1 MPMNLSSEETAAWV
15 RLTVEPDLG
24 PAQARLLLSV
34 YGLPQDIF
42 SQSTMQLMKHL
53 DTKLASRLAQEPD
66 ATLQNRIDATMH
78 WLSADNHHLLTLADP
93 TYPPQLLEMHD
104 PPLVLYVNGRPELL
118 SQPSLAIVGARSA
131 TPAGE
136 TNAHDFAQ
144 FLAAHGWCIASGL
157 ASGIDAAA
165 HQGALNAEPQGAGTI
180 AVLATGI
187 DLVYPARNRN
197 LAHTIAEHGALV
209 SEFPLGQKAMP
220 YHFPKRN
227 RIVAGLSRGVV
238 VVEAALQSGSLIT
251 ARLASELGRE
261 VFAIPGS
268 IHSPLSKGC
277 HALIRQ
283 GAKLVESGEHILEEL
298 NPSGHNVSTTTQTR
312 TTTKAQRRDNR
323 GQAPNSQA
331 PNEQGSLITPLFE
344 TATHQEDIDAV
355 LEAMGYDP
363 ISFDLLQQ
371 RSRIAVSNLN
381 QALSVLELQGHV
393 ARLPSG
399 QYQRQPA

>member
-1 MPMNLSSEETAAWV
+1 MPMNLSIEETAAWV
-15 RLTVEPDLG
+15 RLTLEPDLG
-24 PAQARLLLSV
+24 PVQARQLLSV

-42 SQSTMQLMKHL
+42 SQSAMQLMKHL
-53 DTKLASRLAQEPD
+53 DTKLATQLAQGPD
-66 ATLQNRIDATMH
+66 EILQSRIDATLH
-78 WLSADNHHLLTLADP
+78 WLSAVNHHLLTLADP

-104 PPLVLYVNGRPELL
+104 PPLVLYVNGHLDL
-118 SQPSLAIVGARSA
+118 ISQPSLAIVGARNA

-136 TNAHDFAQ
+136 ANAHDFAL
-144 FLAAHGWCIASGL
+144 FLAEHGWCIASGL

-165 HQGALNAEPQGAGTI
+165 HQGALKAGPKGAGTI

-197 LAHTIAEHGALV
+197 LAHAIAEHGALV

-298 NPSGHNVSTTTQTR
+298 SPPSQNKSRSAKTRSSTKVQREDAIGLTHNQ
-312 TTTKAQRRDNR
+312 QR
-323 GQAPNSQA
+323 SH
-331 PNEQGSLITPLFE
+331 ITPLFE
-344 TATHQEDIDAV
+344 TATNQGDINVV
-355 LEAMGYDP
+355 LDAMGYDP
-363 ISFDLLQQ
+363 ISFDVLQQ
-371 RSRIAVSNLN
+371 RCCAISVPNLN
-381 QALSVLELQGHV
+381 QTLSVLELQGYV
-393 ARLPSG
+393 ARLPGG
-399 QYQRQPA
+399 QYQRQRQPA